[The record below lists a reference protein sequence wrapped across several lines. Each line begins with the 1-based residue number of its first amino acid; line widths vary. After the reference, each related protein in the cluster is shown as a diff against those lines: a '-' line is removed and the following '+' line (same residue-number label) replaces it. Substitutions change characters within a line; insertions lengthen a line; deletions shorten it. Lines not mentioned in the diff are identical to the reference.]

1 LSKYL
6 VIVESPAKA
15 KTISKILGRNYKVV
29 ASVGHVRDLPK
40 SRLGVEIEND
50 FEPDYINIRGKG
62 PLIKDLKKE
71 AKKADKVFLATDPD
85 REGEAISW
93 HLAYILG
100 LDENEKYR
108 VEFNEITKERIKQAI
123 KSPRNLDKNLVDAQQ
138 ARRILDRLVGYKISP
153 LLWKKI
159 KKGLSAGRVQSVAV
173 KLICDRES
181 EIDEFIP
188 VEYWTIKALL
198 NKDEQGFESN
208 FYGVEKNGKDKKLQ
222 INSKSESD
230 SILKELK
237 KNEFIVN
244 EVKKGKRK
252 RNPYPPYTTSTMQQ
266 DASKKL
272 GFSTKKTMMVAQ
284 QLYEGID
291 LKKGGITG
299 LITYMR
305 TDSTRVSNEA
315 MSVAR
320 SYIENKF
327 GKEYSNG
334 GRSYSN
340 KSKKETQDAH
350 EGIRPTYIDHSPD
363 DIKDYLNKDQYRLY
377 KMIWSR
383 FMGSQMKEALY
394 NTLNVRIMNG
404 QYVFRSNGSQLVFP
418 GFLTIYSTTDEETSD
433 MALPTM
439 NKGDILDLDKLEPKQ
454 NFTQPPARFTEAS
467 LIKLM
472 EEMGIGRPSTYSPT
486 ISTILS
492 RGYVVLEKK
501 SFYPTELGL
510 LVNELLTEYFT
521 HVVNEK
527 FTANLE
533 DELDDIASGSTF
545 WKEVV
550 RDFYKDFHKEL
561 VIAEEEIDKIEIE
574 DEVSDVICEKCG
586 RNMVVKHG
594 RFGKFLACPGYPE
607 CKNTKPIVDKI
618 EVPCPKCGGDVVRKR
633 SKKGRVFY
641 GCNNY
646 PDCDFVSWDEP
657 VKEKCPDCNGP
668 MVIKRLKSR
677 TTVKCVDSNCGYS
690 KNQKNNCTF
699 FSGYSILYINGEY
712 SELF

>member
-1 LSKYL
+1 M

-208 FYGVEKNGKDKKLQ
+208 FYGVEKNGKDEKLQ

-690 KNQKNNCTF
+690 KN
-699 FSGYSILYINGEY
+699 I
-712 SELF
+712 

>member
-1 LSKYL
+1 M

-40 SRLGVEIEND
+40 SRLGVEIEKD

-62 PLIKDLKKE
+62 PLIKELKKE
-71 AKKADKVFLATDPD
+71 AKKAEKVFLATDPD

-100 LDENEKYR
+100 LDENDKYR

-123 KSPRNLDKNLVDAQQ
+123 KSPRNLDKSLVDAQQ

-188 VEYWTIKALL
+188 VEYWTIKALV
-198 NKDEQGFESN
+198 NKDEQQFESN
-208 FYGVEKNGKDKKLQ
+208 FHGIEKNGKDEKLQ
-222 INSKSESD
+222 INNKSESD
-230 SILKELK
+230 VILKELK
-237 KNEFIVN
+237 NNDFIVN

-315 MSVAR
+315 MSFAR
-320 SYIENKF
+320 SYIESKF
-327 GKEYSNG
+327 GKDYSNG

-350 EGIRPTYIDHSPD
+350 EGIRPTYIDHSPE
-363 DIKDYLNKDQYRLY
+363 DIKDYLNKDQYKLY

-394 NTLNVRIMNG
+394 NTLNVKIMNG
-404 QYVFRSNGSQLVFP
+404 KYVFRSNGSQLTFP
-418 GFLTIYSTTDEETSD
+418 GFLKIYSTTDEETSD
-433 MALPTM
+433 MTLPSM
-439 NKGDILDLDKLEPKQ
+439 KKGDILELDKLEPKQ

-533 DELDDIASGSTF
+533 NELDDIASGSIY

-550 RDFYKDFHKEL
+550 REFYEDFQKEL
-561 VIAEEEIDKIEIE
+561 KIAEEEIDKIEIE
-574 DEVSDVICEKCG
+574 DEVSDVVCEKCG

-607 CKNTKPIVDKI
+607 CRNTKPIVDKI
-618 EVPCPKCGGDVVRKR
+618 DVPCPKCGGDVVRKR

-657 VKEKCPDCNGP
+657 VKEKCPECKGP

-677 TTVKCVDSNCGYS
+677 TTVKCVDSSCGYS
-690 KNQKNNCTF
+690 KN
-699 FSGYSILYINGEY
+699 I
-712 SELF
+712 

>member
-40 SRLGVEIEND
+40 SRLGVEVEND

-62 PLIKDLKKE
+62 PLIKELKKE

-100 LDENEKYR
+100 LDESDGYR
-108 VEFNEITKERIKQAI
+108 VEFNEITKERIKHAI
-123 KSPRNLDKNLVDAQQ
+123 KNPRNLDKNLVDAQQ
-138 ARRILDRLVGYKISP
+138 ARRVLDRLVGYKISP

-159 KKGLSAGRVQSVAV
+159 KKGLSAGRVQSVSV

-181 EIDEFIP
+181 EIDEFNP
-188 VEYWTIKALL
+188 KEYWTIKALL
-198 NKDEQGFESN
+198 NKDNQHFESN
-208 FYGVEKNGKDKKLQ
+208 FHGFEKNGKDIKLE
-222 INSKSESD
+222 INNKEESD
-230 SILKELK
+230 KILKGLK
-237 KNEFIVN
+237 LNSFVVN

-315 MSVAR
+315 MGSAKN
-320 SYIENKF
+320 YIKKYF
-327 GKEYSNG
+327 GEEFSNG

-350 EGIRPTYIDHSPD
+350 EGIRPTYIDHSPET
-363 DIKDYLNKDQYRLY
+363 IKDYLNKDQYKLY

-394 NTLNVRIMNG
+394 NTLNVKILNG
-404 QYVFRSNGSQLVFP
+404 EYVFRSTGSQLLFP
-418 GFLTIYSTTDEETSD
+418 GFLKIYSTTDEEISD
-433 MALPTM
+433 MSLPSM
-439 NKGDILDLDKLEPKQ
+439 SKDDILELEKLEPKQ

-472 EEMGIGRPSTYSPT
+472 EELGIGRPSTYSPT

-492 RGYVVLEKK
+492 RGYVVLDKK
-501 SFYPTELGL
+501 SFFPTELGL
-510 LVNELLTEYFT
+510 LVNDLLTEYFK

-527 FTANLE
+527 FSANLE
-533 DELDDIASGSTF
+533 DELDNIASGNIF

-550 RDFYKDFHKEL
+550 RDFYKDFKKEL
-561 VIAEEEIDKIEIE
+561 KIAEEEIDKIEIE
-574 DEVSDVICEKCG
+574 DEVSDILCEKCG

-618 EVPCPKCGGDVVRKR
+618 DVPCPACGGDVVRKK
-633 SKKGRVFY
+633 SKKGRIFY

-668 MVIKRLKSR
+668 MIMKKSKSKTTIK
-677 TTVKCVDSNCGYS
+677 CIDSSCGYS
-690 KNQKNNCTF
+690 KN
-699 FSGYSILYINGEY
+699 I
-712 SELF
+712 

>member
-1 LSKYL
+1 M
-6 VIVESPAKA
+6 
-15 KTISKILGRNYKVV
+15 VV

-100 LDENEKYR
+100 LDENDKYR

-123 KSPRNLDKNLVDAQQ
+123 KSPRNLDKSLVDAQK

-173 KLICDRES
+173 KLICDREA

-198 NKDEQGFESN
+198 NKDKQQFESN
-208 FYGVEKNGKDKKLQ
+208 FHGIVKNGKDEKLQ
-222 INSKSESD
+222 INNKTESD
-230 SILKELK
+230 TILKELK
-237 KNEFIVN
+237 KNDFIVN

-315 MSVAR
+315 MSFAK
-320 SYIENKF
+320 SYIESKF

-350 EGIRPTYIDHSPD
+350 EGIRPTYIDHSPE

-394 NTLNVRIMNG
+394 DTLNVKIING
-404 QYVFRSNGSQLVFP
+404 QYVFRSNGSQLTFP
-418 GFLTIYSTTDEETSD
+418 GFLKIYSTTDEETSD
-433 MALPTM
+433 MALPSM
-439 NKGDILDLDKLEPKQ
+439 KKGDVLDLDKLEPKQ
-454 NFTQPPARFTEAS
+454 NFTTSKVYR
-467 LIKLM
+467 
-472 EEMGIGRPSTYSPT
+472 GIT
-486 ISTILS
+486 
-492 RGYVVLEKK
+492 
-501 SFYPTELGL
+501 
-510 LVNELLTEYFT
+510 
-521 HVVNEK
+521 
-527 FTANLE
+527 
-533 DELDDIASGSTF
+533 
-545 WKEVV
+545 
-550 RDFYKDFHKEL
+550 
-561 VIAEEEIDKIEIE
+561 DK
-574 DEVSDVICEKCG
+574 
-586 RNMVVKHG
+586 
-594 RFGKFLACPGYPE
+594 AY
-607 CKNTKPIVDKI
+607 
-618 EVPCPKCGGDVVRKR
+618 GG
-633 SKKGRVFY
+633 
-641 GCNNY
+641 
-646 PDCDFVSWDEP
+646 
-657 VKEKCPDCNGP
+657 NGN
-668 MVIKRLKSR
+668 R
-677 TTVKCVDSNCGYS
+677 
-690 KNQKNNCTF
+690 
-699 FSGYSILYINGEY
+699 
-712 SELF
+712 

>member
-1 LSKYL
+1 MSKYL

-208 FYGVEKNGKDKKLQ
+208 FYGVEKNGKDEKLH

-690 KNQKNNCTF
+690 KN
-699 FSGYSILYINGEY
+699 I
-712 SELF
+712 

>member
-208 FYGVEKNGKDKKLQ
+208 FYGVEKNGKDEKLK

-574 DEVSDVICEKCG
+574 DEVSNVICEKCG

-690 KNQKNNCTF
+690 KN
-699 FSGYSILYINGEY
+699 I
-712 SELF
+712 

>member
-1 LSKYL
+1 MSKYL

-15 KTISKILGRNYKVV
+15 KTISKMLGRNYKVV
-29 ASVGHVRDLPK
+29 ASVGHIRDLPK
-40 SRLGVEIEND
+40 SRLGVDIEDD

-62 PLIKDLKKE
+62 PLIKELKKE
-71 AKKADKVFLATDPD
+71 AKKADRVFLATDPD

-93 HLAYILG
+93 HLAHILG
-100 LDENEKYR
+100 LDEEENYR
-108 VEFNEITKERIKQAI
+108 VEFNEITKDRIKMAVKNPRGI
-123 KSPRNLDKNLVDAQQ
+123 DKSLVDAQQ
-138 ARRILDRLVGYKISP
+138 ARRVLDRLVGYKISP

-173 KLICDRES
+173 KLVCDREA
-181 EIDEFIP
+181 EIDAFIP
-188 VEYWTIKALL
+188 EEYWTIKALL
-198 NKDEQGFESN
+198 NKEKQQFESN
-208 FYGVEKNGKDKKLQ
+208 FFGVDKSGKDEKLQ
-222 INSKSESD
+222 INNEDESKD
-230 SILKELK
+230 ILKALE
-237 KNEFIVN
+237 KNDFIVDQ
-244 EVKKGKRK
+244 VKKGKRK

-272 GFSTKKTMMVAQ
+272 GYTTKKTMMVAQ

-291 LKKGGITG
+291 LKKGGISG

-305 TDSTRVSNEA
+305 TDSTRVSGEA
-315 MSVAR
+315 MGNAKK
-320 SYIENKF
+320 YIDENYGSEF
-327 GKEYSNG
+327 SNG

-350 EGIRPTYIDHSPD
+350 EGIRPTYIEHSPE
-363 DIKDYLNKDQYRLY
+363 DIKEYLSKDQYKLY

-383 FMGSQMKEALY
+383 FIGSQMKEALY
-394 NTLNVRIMNG
+394 NTMNVRIKNG
-404 QYVFRSNGSQLVFP
+404 QFIFRSSGSQLYFQ
-418 GFLTIYSTTDEETSD
+418 GFLKVYSTIDEEVSD
-433 MALPTM
+433 MSLPTLE
-439 NKGDILDLDKLEPKQ
+439 KGDVLDLDKLEPKQ

-510 LVNELLTEYFT
+510 LVNELLTEYFK

-533 DELDDIASGSTF
+533 DELDGIASGNIF

-550 RDFYKDFHKEL
+550 RDFYKDFNQEL
-561 VIAEEEIDKIEIE
+561 KIAEEEIDKIEIKE
-574 DEVSDVICEKCG
+574 EVSDEICEKCG

-594 RFGKFLACPGYPE
+594 RFGKFLACPGYPD
-607 CKNTKPIVDKI
+607 CRNTKPIVEKI
-618 EVPCPKCGGDVVRKR
+618 DVPCPQCGGDVVRKR

-641 GCNNY
+641 GCINY
-646 PDCDFVSWDEP
+646 PGCEFVSWDEP
-657 VKEKCPDCNGP
+657 VKEKCPQCQGP
-668 MVIKRLKSR
+668 MVIKRLKNK
-677 TTVKCVDSNCGYS
+677 TTVKCNDNTCGYS
-690 KNQKNNCTF
+690 KN
-699 FSGYSILYINGEY
+699 I
-712 SELF
+712 

>member
-1 LSKYL
+1 L

-208 FYGVEKNGKDKKLQ
+208 FYGVEKNGKDEKLK

-690 KNQKNNCTF
+690 KN
-699 FSGYSILYINGEY
+699 I
-712 SELF
+712 